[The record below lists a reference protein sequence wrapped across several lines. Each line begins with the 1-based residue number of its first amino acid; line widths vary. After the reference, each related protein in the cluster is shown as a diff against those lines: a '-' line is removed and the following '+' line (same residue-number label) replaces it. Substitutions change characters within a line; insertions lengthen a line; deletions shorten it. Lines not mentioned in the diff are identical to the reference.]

1 MEQGNQIYQLGVR
14 CLEIRKEFGFLKAL
28 PIEVRREAAAIVADG
43 VPVKLVAKAIGVTRN
58 TAADWA
64 AKYKPIEKPVAVEDG
79 FREVHVID
87 EKQNFEVKL
96 SATIQGVRV
105 ELVGQDYALLQ
116 RLLRKLG

>member
-1 MEQGNQIYQLGVR
+1 MEQGNRIYQLGVR
-14 CLEIRKEFGFLKAL
+14 CLEIRKDVGFLKSL
-28 PIEVRREAAAIVADG
+28 PIEVRREAAAIVAEG
-43 VPVKLVAKAIGVTRN
+43 APLKVVAKAIGVTRN
-58 TAADWA
+58 TVAEWA
-64 AKYKPIEKPVAVEDG
+64 VKYKPIEKPVVVEDG

-87 EKQNFEVKL
+87 EKQMFEVKL